1 MIRSRQFIVKTF
13 LLCATL
19 MGFASCSMME
29 EDYSQCAEPGLYVNF
44 TYDYN
49 TQRADMFK
57 DHVGAVTLYIYDELG
72 HKVTERTVSNT
83 STEQPL
89 SQYGYRMHFDESE
102 LPAGKYRLQ
111 AIAMQKDWD
120 EALATPGA
128 KYRRT
133 PVTDTT
139 SLVIKLD
146 RAEAVVPG
154 TEQHAVSNAA
164 PLDTLWHT
172 LKVMSDAPRNSLV
185 QGYIGMDGVSDTF
198 TPKKTTAPYSIY
210 PIADQLVT
218 VEHGMV
224 TYATVSLIR
233 DTKHLNISMRH
244 IDNPHL
250 MDAANYE
257 VYIVDNNG
265 TLASNNTLINDLS
278 HTDSLRYTP
287 YAAWTTEFTK
297 DGVRVLDPAHME
309 ITTDDPDMQRAA
321 HYDLMFNRIMYQ
333 KNVGENAQLFIVN
346 RDSGKMVAH
355 LNLPY
360 ILSEARKAYDIYKY
374 SQQEY
379 LDREYEYRLDFL
391 LKGDTWAYVTVTID
405 ALSWATRVQI
415 EDLH

>member
-1 MIRSRQFIVKTF
+1 MIRFRQFITRLF
-13 LLCATL
+13 ILCAL
-19 MGFASCSMME
+19 LVGIASCSMME

-72 HKVTERTVSNT
+72 HKVAERTVSN
-83 STEQPL
+83 SATEQPL

-111 AIAMQKDWD
+111 AIGMQKDWD

-133 PVTDTT
+133 PVADTT

-146 RAEAVVPG
+146 REEAVLPG
-154 TEQHAVSNAA
+154 TEQHAVSNVA

-172 LKVMSDAPRNSLV
+172 LKVMSDAPRNSLA
-185 QGYIGMDGVSDTF
+185 QGYIGMTDVESTF
-198 TPKKTTAPYSIY
+198 TPKKTTAPYTIY

-218 VEHGMV
+218 VEQGMV

-244 IDNPHL
+244 LDNPQL
-250 MDAANYE
+250 MDAADYD

-265 TLASNNTLINDLS
+265 ALASNNMLLSDLT

-297 DGVRVLDPAHME
+297 DGVTVLDPAHMD

-321 HYDLMFNRIMYQ
+321 HYDLMFNRIMYH

-360 ILSEARKAYDIYKY
+360 ILAEARTAYEIYNY
-374 SQQEY
+374 SPQEY

-391 LKGDTWAYVTVTID
+391 LKGDTWAFVTVSID
-405 ALSWATRVQI
+405 VLSWSKRIQNV
-415 EDLH
+415 DL